1 MTFEIRNISSHSV
14 GNPKNWNLDF
24 FEPLQKP
31 QTWSRL
37 TEPRPKSI
45 RIQLWII
52 PEPDLRVIYLNW
64 STNLCQPS
72 KTHKLWT
79 LEVYSPCLNQRKYSF
94 FLLTKLSHVIGR
106 QKVALFLTPRF
117 TTTYIICNFKL
128 HLISILARTSCLNSH
143 NIIPISASRRCS
155 LFP

>member
-94 FLLTKLSHVIGR
+94 FFAHKTFPCDWQTKSGIISDSEVYY
-106 QKVALFLTPRF
+106 
-117 TTTYIICNFKL
+117 YIICNFKL

-143 NIIPISASRRCS
+143 NIIPISASRRRCS

>member
-94 FLLTKLSHVIGR
+94 FCSQNFPMWLADKKWHYFWLWGLLL
-106 QKVALFLTPRF
+106 
-117 TTTYIICNFKL
+117 YNCNFKL

-143 NIIPISASRRCS
+143 NIIPISASRRRCS